1 MVSVPH
7 ELACPS
13 PQGRND
19 RSQTRLYSGT
29 TASLIEHTTK
39 NRIATKLIDAF
50 FSEFRFQ
57 PGPSEV
63 NSWCN
68 SLRAVSQMF
77 QQGDLLN
84 NGIILELQLPLTS
97 RRLDCLVTGRK
108 DLSRE
113 DAVVVELKQGDKC
126 QDAGGNN
133 DVTT

>member
-1 MVSVPH
+1 
-7 ELACPS
+7 
-13 PQGRND
+13 
-19 RSQTRLYSGT
+19 
-29 TASLIEHTTK
+29 
-39 NRIATKLIDAF
+39 
-50 FSEFRFQ
+50 
-57 PGPSEV
+57 
-63 NSWCN
+63 
-68 SLRAVSQMF
+68 MF